1 MLLKSSIE
9 HRPRPYG
16 WAKIKA
22 FEMNLDHSLAMDSEV
37 KFEKGCHY
45 KSFDIHFKPAI
56 FEKLALIMPELVYP
70 FLNDYYAGRE
80 LSLFRK
86 DTFPNVAILD
96 SVHSMMAHVTEEG
109 LSPLLLDRRGEILLG
124 QIFLWKAEIEQRRG
138 LNDSQL
144 EVLRNLNE
152 IKNVLMAEEDSF
164 KGIMRYARLA
174 NMSPTKFKVNFKK
187 VTGFTPFDYW
197 HLGMLQKGLLR
208 LLTTNDSVKD
218 IALDIGYGEIAAFDK
233 AFRKLFDE
241 SPSDYRKR
249 MGIL

>member
-1 MLLKSSIE
+1 MHLKSSIE
-9 HRPRPYG
+9 RRPRPYG
-16 WAKIKA
+16 WSEIRA
-22 FEMNLDHSLAMDSEV
+22 FEMNLDHCLAMDNEV

-45 KSFDIHFKPAI
+45 KSFDVHFKPEI

-86 DTFPNVAILD
+86 DVSPNGAILD
-96 SVHSMMAHVTEEG
+96 SAYSMINHVTEDG

-124 QIFLWKAEIEQRRG
+124 QILLWKAEIEQRRG
-138 LNDSQL
+138 LTDSQKETL
-144 EVLRNLNE
+144 KRLNE
-152 IKNVLMAEEDSF
+152 IKRILTIEEDSF
-164 KGIMRYARLA
+164 RGILQYARLA

-187 VTGFTPFDYW
+187 ATGYTPFDYW
-197 HLGMLQKGLLR
+197 QLGMIQKAVLR

-218 IALDIGYGEIAAFDK
+218 IALDVGYGDTAAFDK
-233 AFRKLFDE
+233 AFRKLFEE

-249 MGIL
+249 MGVL